1 MSFVRR
7 QIANHAV
14 RDWFVALVIAVIGL
28 VDLATNAHSENWPGA
43 PWHHVIFLVLSALP
57 LGFRRKAPMVV
68 ALAAFV
74 ATTVWDIVLYP
85 PKNQASFEAFLVLL
99 AASYILGAD
108 LRGRRQLWTTALVA
122 AVILPSWLLS
132 IGFGSSPGDTLPA
145 LTFMI
150 LAWVVGYTLRR
161 RKEQAAVERAR
172 ADRLAFEEGRMAAEA
187 VIEERSRIARELHDV
202 VAHSL
207 SLMVVQAS
215 AERRALEVGSG
226 EVAGTREV
234 LAAVEQTGREALVEL
249 RRLLGLLRRS
259 DESVSRQPQPSL
271 RYLDALVEPVV
282 ASGVRVEVERE
293 GELEGLPP
301 GVDLAAFRV
310 VQEALT
316 NVVKHA
322 TASSVVVRLAWSGGA
337 LEVEVTDDGR
347 PSSNQLPTGGHGLIG
362 MRERVAMY
370 DGELEVGPRDP
381 GPGFRVRVRLPVSRA
396 AASAGVAP

>member
-1 MSFVRR
+1 
-7 QIANHAV
+7 
-14 RDWFVALVIAVIGL
+14 
-28 VDLATNAHSENWPGA
+28 
-43 PWHHVIFLVLSALP
+43 
-57 LGFRRKAPMVV
+57 
-68 ALAAFV
+68 
-74 ATTVWDIVLYP
+74 
-85 PKNQASFEAFLVLL
+85 
-99 AASYILGAD
+99 
-108 LRGRRQLWTTALVA
+108 
-122 AVILPSWLLS
+122 
-132 IGFGSSPGDTLPA
+132 
-145 LTFMI
+145 
-150 LAWVVGYTLRR
+150 
-161 RKEQAAVERAR
+161 
-172 ADRLAFEEGRMAAEA
+172 
-187 VIEERSRIARELHDV
+187 
-202 VAHSL
+202 
-207 SLMVVQAS
+207 
-215 AERRALEVGSG
+215 
-226 EVAGTREV
+226 
-234 LAAVEQTGREALVEL
+234 VEQTGREALVEL